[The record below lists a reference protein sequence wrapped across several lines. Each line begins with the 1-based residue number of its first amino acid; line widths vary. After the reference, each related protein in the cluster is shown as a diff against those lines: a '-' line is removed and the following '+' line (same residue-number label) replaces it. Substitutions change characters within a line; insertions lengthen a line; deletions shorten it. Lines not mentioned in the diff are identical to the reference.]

1 MSIQILNSCQ
11 NKILRSRAQMR
22 KERAVMMILFR
33 IVIVDKT
40 VRVTFLA
47 VLLLKMKTVPEMM
60 LETVMIIQR
69 YCLCSR
75 ELKTGK
81 ENQLKIVLVQMSKK
95 KIGRVLI
102 IKVVKQ

>member
-1 MSIQILNSCQ
+1 
-11 NKILRSRAQMR
+11 MR
-22 KERAVMMILFR
+22 KERAVMMIPFR
-33 IVIVDKT
+33 IVILDKT
-40 VRVTFLA
+40 GLRATFLA